1 MTDKLWDGH
10 DLSEYDPRLKPHLVV
25 VTLLVVLEHGH
36 TELEARDGC
45 SGAGDTAPCRCTSPR
60 SGACHSHSVAP
71 PPWRWRSRRPGPSW
85 SPGGRPRRRHVLVS
99 PKDLPEDEAADV
111 QVDLEEHIPPGRS
124 WCHPRTLTTMLI
136 LSFSILLT
144 PGPLSDSDCFCQNSR
159 DSATELILLC
169 MVTSNCNLLLNI
181 HPEINKVKSLPS
193 FLYIVWIWPLS
204 SRSC

>member
-36 TELEARDGC
+36 AEPGREAQEEAFSCISYG
-45 SGAGDTAPCRCTSPR
+45 SPR
-60 SGACHSHSVAP
+60 
-71 PPWRWRSRRPGPSW
+71 
-85 SPGGRPRRRHVLVS
+85 GRGRRHTGWS
-99 PKDLPEDEAADV
+99 GGTHPTR
-111 QVDLEEHIPPGRS
+111 RS

-136 LSFSILLT
+136 LRLSILLT
-144 PGPLSDSDCFCQNSR
+144 PGPHSDSDRFCQNSR

>member
-1 MTDKLWDGH
+1 MTDKVWDGH
-10 DLSEYDPRLKPHLVV
+10 DLSEYDPRLKPHLGV

-45 SGAGDTAPCRCTSPR
+45 SGAGDTAPCRCTSSS
-60 SGACHSHSVAP
+60 SGAPHSHSVAP
-71 PPWRWRSRRPGPSW
+71 APW
-85 SPGGRPRRRHVLVS
+85 
-99 PKDLPEDEAADV
+99 
-111 QVDLEEHIPPGRS
+111 RS